1 MAGEWAAGGRRVAGM
16 GLGAHCQRSAW
27 RDRES
32 LVPRGYAELAVCLQK
47 IRTKLMLIKTV
58 VSSNE
63 VQLFISLWP
72 RCSTEAA
79 TGNATA
85 LHVTLCPSTQAQLYL
100 LLPCKY
106 RSRSA

>member
-32 LVPRGYAELAVCLQK
+32 LVGDLAARGVSAENSDKVDVDQDCCF
-47 IRTKLMLIKTV
+47 
-58 VSSNE
+58 NE

-79 TGNATA
+79 TGKTTV

-106 RSRSA
+106 RGRSA